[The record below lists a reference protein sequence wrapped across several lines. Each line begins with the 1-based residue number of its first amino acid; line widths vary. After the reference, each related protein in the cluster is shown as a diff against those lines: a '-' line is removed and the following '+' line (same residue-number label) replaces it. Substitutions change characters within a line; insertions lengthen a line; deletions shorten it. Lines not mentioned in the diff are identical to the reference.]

1 MHPKKTRSI
10 TRLLMKYWVEVYEID
25 TSGVEDVGEM
35 TKEEFRHR
43 KNNAAIIEKDNYL
56 LQRLFAV

>member
-1 MHPKKTRSI
+1 
-10 TRLLMKYWVEVYEID
+10 MKYGVEVYEID

-35 TKEEFRHR
+35 TKEEFKHR

>member
-1 MHPKKTRSI
+1 
-10 TRLLMKYWVEVYEID
+10 MKYGVEVYEID

-35 TKEEFRHR
+35 TKEEFKDR
-43 KNNAAIIEKDNYL
+43 KDKAAIIEKDNYL